1 MMKEISQEEAIVIRK
16 EILSNFHEICERNGI
31 RYSLGF
37 GTLLG
42 AVRHGGMI
50 PWDDD
55 VDVVVWRDDF
65 EKLYSLY
72 SDNNCED
79 RYQFV
84 CHRNHP
90 EIKTK
95 IGYFID
101 YSTITETA
109 YRTNKYHGIHIDVYP
124 IDVVPNGFL
133 QKKLLFAERKFLQIL
148 IRAKDVHPEVVS
160 GFGQKLLRKSVLFL
174 CSPFDY
180 DKALD
185 RLHIIAMKYKDN
197 PQTEKREGS
206 VLVDSD
212 GPFFFPYSAV
222 KELRLYKYDDKE
234 YWGFKDYDTFLKAWY
249 GDYMTPPPAD
259 KRHRQEHTFVR
270 FYYKDEE

>member
-1 MMKEISQEEAIVIRK
+1 MKEINQEQAIEIRK
-16 EILSNFHEICERNGI
+16 RILSEFHDICEKREIN
-31 RYSLGF
+31 YSLGY

-55 VDVVVWRDDF
+55 VDVVVSRDDF
-65 EKLYSLY
+65 EKLYSIY
-72 SDNNCED
+72 STNNCKD

-109 YRTNKYHGIHIDVYP
+109 FKSNDYHGIHIDVYP
-124 IDVVPNGFL
+124 LDVVPNGRI
-133 QKKLLFAERKFLQIL
+133 QKILLFTERFFLLKL
-148 IRAKDVHPEVVS
+148 IRAKDVHPEVVKMWH
-160 GFGQKLLRKSVLFL
+160 QKIIRQLILLM
-174 CSPFDY
+174 CTPFDY

-185 RLHIIAMKYKDN
+185 KLHLIAMRYN
-197 PQTEKREGS
+197 YLPYSEKKIGC
-206 VLVDSD
+206 VLVDSEK
-212 GPFFFPYSAV
+212 PCFLPYSATSEF
-222 KELRLYKYDDKE
+222 KLYKYDDKR
-234 YWGFKDYDTFLKAWY
+234 YWGYKDYDTFLKSWY
-249 GDYMTPPPAD
+249 GDYMTPPPE
-259 KRHRQEHTFVR
+259 KRRHRQEHTFVR
-270 FYYKDEE
+270 FFYKDVE